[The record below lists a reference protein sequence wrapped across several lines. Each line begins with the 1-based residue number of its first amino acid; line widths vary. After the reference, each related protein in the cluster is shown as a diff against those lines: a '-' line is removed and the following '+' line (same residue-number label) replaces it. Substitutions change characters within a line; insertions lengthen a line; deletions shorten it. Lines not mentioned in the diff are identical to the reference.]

1 MRELASECAE
11 VRLCSTPAVYAVAC
25 FASSQPAAI
34 LDCTGSTID
43 LAREAIDETTA
54 APVELPRCEKWEA
67 AMLWAAAIASI
78 ATIGRAVLPAAAANP
93 RSCGGNTR
101 NRAWHCGRKRSGSDY
116 PSCPESRIGPRG

>member
-1 MRELASECAE
+1 M
-11 VRLCSTPAVYAVAC
+11 RLCSTPAVYAVAC

-54 APVELPRCEKWEA
+54 APVELPRCEEWEA

-78 ATIGRAVLPAAAANP
+78 ATIGRAAAAASA
-93 RSCGGNTR
+93 RDSAQAGV
-101 NRAWHCGRKRSGSDY
+101 RKRTGHRR
-116 PSCPESRIGPRG
+116 PN

>member
-1 MRELASECAE
+1 M
-11 VRLCSTPAVYAVAC
+11 CSTPAVYAVAC

-54 APVELPRCEKWEA
+54 APVELPRCEEWEA

-78 ATIGRAVLPAAAANP
+78 ATIGRAAARRRWSARDEWVRGAKTRIDSVDPPANYFT
-93 RSCGGNTR
+93 C
-101 NRAWHCGRKRSGSDY
+101 K
-116 PSCPESRIGPRG
+116 

>member
-1 MRELASECAE
+1 M
-11 VRLCSTPAVYAVAC
+11 RLCSTPAVYAVAC

-54 APVELPRCEKWEA
+54 APVELPRCEEWEA

-78 ATIGRAVLPAAAANP
+78 ATLFGRGRQVRAGDSSA
-93 RSCGGNTR
+93 RGGKR
-101 NRAWHCGRKRSGSDY
+101 RKEADSLSAHG
-116 PSCPESRIGPRG
+116 

>member
-1 MRELASECAE
+1 M
-11 VRLCSTPAVYAVAC
+11 CSTPAVYAVAC

-54 APVELPRCEKWEA
+54 APVELPRCEEWEA

-78 ATIGRAVLPAAAANP
+78 ATIGRAAAAAVP
-93 RSCGGNTR
+93 RETQPRRGLEN
-101 NRAWHCGRKRSGSDY
+101 GRDTVDLIDAVVIFDSLDGY
-116 PSCPESRIGPRG
+116 PSILT